1 MSIWSATFEG
11 HFEQIR
17 GNLKN
22 QEDSRDQNL
31 KITTFKLT
39 YSIVVKSDGFET
51 EPFVHKGSIANPLK
65 IVNISFCSL
74 LFHGLLKFMERIGQ
88 YQFLLVRA
96 PPHA

>member
-22 QEDSRDQNL
+22 QEDYRDQNM
-31 KITTFKLT
+31 KITTFKLI

-51 EPFVHKGSIANPLK
+51 EPFVHKPS
-65 IVNISFCSL
+65 VS
-74 LFHGLLKFMERIGQ
+74 
-88 YQFLLVRA
+88 Y
-96 PPHA
+96 

>member
-22 QEDSRDQNL
+22 QEDYRDQNM

-39 YSIVVKSDGFET
+39 YSIVVESDGFET
-51 EPFVHKGSIANPLK
+51 EPFVHYTGICK
-65 IVNISFCSL
+65 ICNMLC
-74 LFHGLLKFMERIGQ
+74 
-88 YQFLLVRA
+88 VRNNFGGEWIQG
-96 PPHA
+96 